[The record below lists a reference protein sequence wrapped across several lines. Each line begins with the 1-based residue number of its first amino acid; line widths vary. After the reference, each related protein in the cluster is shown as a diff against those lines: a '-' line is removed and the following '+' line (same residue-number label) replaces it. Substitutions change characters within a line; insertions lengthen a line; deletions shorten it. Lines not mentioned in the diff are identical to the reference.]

1 MKSFI
6 TYIRKINATGDQL
19 ALAAELDDFFS
30 SDASVFLMLG
40 YAGTGKTFMLDQL
53 AHFLRSVGTPFHLMA
68 PTGRAAKVL
77 AARTGFTAGT
87 IHRSIY
93 RMDQLCENKEKDQD
107 GSETY
112 KYFFD
117 LGVNDDEANAVYIV
131 DEASMVSDMY
141 SEAEF
146 FRFGSGYLLK
156 DLIAYVNPDRKALK
170 RKIIF
175 CGDPAQLPPVNSKNS
190 PALCA
195 STLKASYGLDTEAF
209 EMRNVVRQQADSGI
223 LANATALRES
233 IRSKAFNTFNIQ
245 SASDV
250 TPVKSGAVRSPWL
263 DARQQSSPEQTM
275 IVAYSNRQVKD
286 YNDLVREHLFPGQ
299 ESIQPGDRI
308 LVVRNNYN
316 QTMPLLNGEFGW
328 VIAAND
334 DVEQVTVFL
343 NKPVN
348 GKRVNVPIELCF
360 RNVTLRFEA
369 PEGGFSDIPCLI
381 NENLLNSAEPNLSSD
396 ECKALYVDF
405 KNRYPD
411 VDAHSTEFKELL
423 RTDPRFNS
431 LQIKYG
437 YAVTCHK
444 AQGGEWAHVFADFGG
459 GQNHFNE
466 HYYRWAYTALT
477 RAKGHLYPMNAPYFT
492 RLTAKKALESTEGM
506 HGQIESGVLRIPD
519 EVAQQAIPFSL
530 PEDQPQLKTL
540 YYAVAA
546 YAESCTPPL
555 RITGLRPR
563 QYALDVTF
571 ASGTDSAMASIYY
584 KANEKVSSICLA
596 TGGSECILTALQGL
610 RTALEGRRIVP
621 AEVPTTARTVSQE
634 SSTPKLPDDMPA
646 YIHAFITTLGEQL
659 NPKGIVI
666 DCVRH
671 PSPFHGRYQFA
682 RHTETAVLNYFFNGK
697 EQLTRVHPETDKS
710 TSADLIEDILAL
722 SRLERIAP

>member
-1 MKSFI
+1 MKTFTNHI
-6 TYIRKINATGDQL
+6 AGINATGDQK
-19 ALAAELDDFFS
+19 ALATEIDRFFASDDS
-30 SDASVFLMLG
+30 AFLMLG

-53 AHFLRSVGTPFHLMA
+53 AHFLRSADTPFHLMA

-77 AARTGFTAGT
+77 AARTGFPAAT
-87 IHRSIY
+87 IHRRIY
-93 RMDQLCENKEKDQD
+93 RMDQLCEYKEKDQD

-156 DLIAYVNPDRKALK
+156 DLIAYVNPDRKALR

-175 CGDPAQLPPVNSKNS
+175 CGDPAQLPPVNSRNS

-195 STLKASYGLDTEAF
+195 STLKAAYGLETWAF
-209 EMRNVVRQQADSGI
+209 EMRDVVRQQAGSGI

-250 TPVKSGAVRSPWL
+250 TTVKSGAVLSPWL
-263 DARQQSSPEQTM
+263 DARQQASPEQTM

-286 YNDLVREHLFPGQ
+286 YNDLVREHLFPDQ
-299 ESIQPGDRI
+299 KMIQPGDRI

-334 DVEQVTVFL
+334 TVERVTVFL
-343 NKPVN
+343 NKPVH
-348 GKRVNVPIELCF
+348 GKSVNVPIDLCF
-360 RNVTLRFEA
+360 RKVTLRFEA
-369 PEGGFSDIPCLI
+369 PESGVCDIDCLI
-381 NENLLNSAEPNLSSD
+381 NENLLHSPEPNLSSD

-405 KNRYPD
+405 KNRHPG
-411 VDAHSTEFKELL
+411 VKVQSTEFKELL
-423 RTDPRFNS
+423 RTDERFNS

-459 GQNHFNE
+459 GQNNFTE
-466 HYYRWAYTALT
+466 SYYRWAYTALT
-477 RAKGHLYPMNAPYFT
+477 RAKGRLYPMNAPYFT
-492 RLTAKKALESTEGM
+492 RLTATREVAATEDI
-506 HGQIESGVLRIPD
+506 HARIEEGVLRATAD
-519 EVAQQAIPFSL
+519 AAQLPIPFPL
-530 PEDQPQLKTL
+530 PDDQPILRTL
-540 YYAVAA
+540 YYAATA
-546 YAESCTPPL
+546 YAECCTPPL

-571 ASGTDSAMASIYY
+571 ASGTDSATASIYY
-584 KANEKVSSICLA
+584 KANDTVSRICFA
-596 TGGSECILTALQGL
+596 TGGSECVLSALQGL
-610 RTALEGRRIVP
+610 PAALEGRRIIPAAIVP
-621 AEVPTTARTVSQE
+621 ASNTQPPEPAS
-634 SSTPKLPDDMPA
+634 LPDDMPT
-646 YIHAFITTLGEQL
+646 HVVAFIQELKEGIKPLGIRLEAFS
-659 NPKGIVI
+659 
-666 DCVRH
+666 H
-671 PSPFHGRYQFA
+671 PTPFHGRYEFTRA
-682 RHTETAVLNYFFNGK
+682 DGKSLINYYFNG
-697 EQLTRVHPETDKS
+697 QGLLTRVIPETARS
-710 TSADLIEDILAL
+710 NSAELIEDILAL
-722 SRLERIAP
+722 SRIERAQS